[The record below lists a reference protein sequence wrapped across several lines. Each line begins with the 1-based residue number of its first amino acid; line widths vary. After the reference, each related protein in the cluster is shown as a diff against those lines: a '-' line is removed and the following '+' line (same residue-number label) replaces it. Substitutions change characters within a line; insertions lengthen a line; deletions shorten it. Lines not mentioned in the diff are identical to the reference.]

1 MKRTLK
7 NPSVQ
12 IFIYFGLFIGLYFG
26 GIVALATATGSMRS
40 SKAQKVETQQTVTK
54 TPESVTATATENQ
67 ATESAQDAPEA
78 VETYQQP
85 PEVKAAPQSIQNEAP
100 AAHIPFTNEPVTAGD
115 PQSYVN
121 TVGQCPFY
129 EMAGEK
135 GCVPPPDIECNAD
148 WSDCK
153 LREGTQ

>member
-1 MKRTLK
+1 MKRTLR

-12 IFIYFGLFIGLYFG
+12 LFIYFGLFIALYCG
-26 GIVALATATGSMRS
+26 GIAALATATGSMRS
-40 SKAQKVETQQTVTK
+40 SKVQQTETQQTVTK
-54 TPESVTATATENQ
+54 TPESVTSTENQ
-67 ATESAQDAPEA
+67 ATESAQDEPKA

-85 PEVKAAPQSIQNEAP
+85 AEVQSAPQSTQSEPP

-153 LREGTQ
+153 MREGTQ

>member
-12 IFIYFGLFIGLYFG
+12 LFIYFGLFIGLYFG

-54 TPESVTATATENQ
+54 TPESVTATENQ
-67 ATESAQDAPEA
+67 ATESAQDTPEA

-85 PEVKAAPQSIQNEAP
+85 PEVKAAPQRTQNEAP

>member
-1 MKRTLK
+1 MKRTLR

-12 IFIYFGLFIGLYFG
+12 LFIYFGLFIALYFG
-26 GIVALATATGSMRS
+26 GIAALATATGSMRS
-40 SKAQKVETQQTVTK
+40 SKAQQAETQQTVTK
-54 TPESVTATATENQ
+54 TPEAVTSTENQ
-67 ATESAQDAPEA
+67 ATESAQDEPKA

-85 PEVKAAPQSIQNEAP
+85 AEVQSTQQSTQSEPP

>member
-12 IFIYFGLFIGLYFG
+12 LFIYFGLFIGLYFG

-54 TPESVTATATENQ
+54 TPESVTATENQ

-85 PEVKAAPQSIQNEAP
+85 SESTAPQQSVQNEAP